1 MWIELIITALS
12 SGSLG
17 GAVAWLFSK
26 GQRDNSFI
34 PKLQSSIEN
43 LTDNYTRTLNRM
55 VVMEGQNA
63 ELLIGQGKLELE
75 LMFAKKEAEN
85 TMQQLQMIK
94 EQNVD
99 LLKIQAV
106 MQGEINILR
115 KENSNLIKKVNELN
129 RLLKDPEICKT
140 QNHS

>member
-1 MWIELIITALS
+1 MWVELIITALS

-17 GAVAWLFSK
+17 GAITWLFSK